1 MNSKVIKKV
10 LALTLAATLLAMP
23 IVAGATDQAEAPTPD
38 VVSATTPVAIGG
50 TVLKSD
56 VAGAVSIPKTAAIAG
71 VVVRQSAA
79 QMKTTA
85 GLAANESAFVRAY
98 EITEK
103 KSPAAYASFKAAA
116 AATGGTVLDAVNID
130 LGKMAGGKFADLPAG
145 VSVPTTVAV
154 KSAAGRTLA
163 VAKVLPGGATEIL
176 QDQDDDPNTV
186 TFPITGGLAAYAVI
200 AY

>member
-1 MNSKVIKKV
+1 MNSKILKKV
-10 LALTLAATLLAMP
+10 LAVALAATLMAMP
-23 IVAGATDQAEAPTPD
+23 VVAGATDQAEAPAE
-38 VVSATTPVAIGG
+38 VVSATAPVVIAG
-50 TVLKSD
+50 TTLKSD

-71 VVVRQSAA
+71 VVVRQSTADIKA
-79 QMKTTA
+79 VA
-85 GLAANESAFVRAY
+85 GLGKAETPFVRAY

-116 AATGGTVLDAVNID
+116 AASGGTVLDAVNID

-154 KSAAGRTLA
+154 KNANGRTLA

-176 QDQDDDPNTV
+176 QDTDDNPNTV
-186 TFPITGGLAAYAVI
+186 TFPITGGLAAYAVL

>member
-154 KSAAGRTLA
+154 KS
-163 VAKVLPGGATEIL
+163 E
-176 QDQDDDPNTV
+176 
-186 TFPITGGLAAYAVI
+186 
-200 AY
+200 